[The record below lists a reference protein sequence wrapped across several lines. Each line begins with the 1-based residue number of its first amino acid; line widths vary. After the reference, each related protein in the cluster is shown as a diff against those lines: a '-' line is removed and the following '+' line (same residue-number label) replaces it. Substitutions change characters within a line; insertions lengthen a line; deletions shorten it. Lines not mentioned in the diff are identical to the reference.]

1 MSNLVFIKIYSNN
14 YNNVANHMIFVSLQV
29 KITKMSQN
37 ADMVVF
43 KNLKDEYSLASIT
56 FDLPPA

>member
-1 MSNLVFIKIYSNN
+1 MSNLVFIKIYSSN